1 MKRLV
6 LLVLL
11 SQFAFAQCVEPIDGS
26 VIKESVVFCVDTYDI
41 SNGIAIGADNV
52 EIDCATSVLRGI
64 LGQSD
69 IGIRVENVKN
79 FTLRNCNVMTFNQGL
94 YLKNVT
100 YSLIEKNAFLKNRV
114 GIRLLESYEN
124 VIQENSDK
132 SYTVPVS
139 AISSK
144 FNVVMLGNRDIERS
158 FCEVNACNEYRDMN
172 VCVSNDF
179 YCSERCNAEND
190 DDCAGEKP
198 SSVPEQITGKAVE
211 KVDVED
217 RIAELE
223 EEVKEIVAQKEIPA
237 PVVESDDAKVPFGAK
252 LLFYGALYAVAFI
265 ASFIFKKK

>member
-1 MKRLV
+1 MRRIIF
-6 LLVLL
+6 LVLL
-11 SQFAFAQCVEPIDGS
+11 SQLAFAECVEPIDGS

-41 SNGIAIGADNV
+41 PNGISVGADNV
-52 EIDCATSVLRGI
+52 EIDCSTSVLRGI

-69 IGIRVENVKN
+69 IGIRVENVRN

-100 YSLIEKNAFLKNRV
+100 HSLIEKNAFLKNRV

-124 VIQENSDK
+124 VIQDNSDK
-132 SYTVPVS
+132 SYNVPVS

-179 YCSERCNAEND
+179 YCSARCNADND
-190 DDCAGEKP
+190 NDCAGSKT
-198 SSVPEQITGKAVE
+198 SQAPEQITGKAVE

-217 RIAELE
+217 RIAQLE
-223 EEVKEIVAQKEIPA
+223 EEVKDIVAQKEEQF
-237 PVVESDDAKVPFGAK
+237 PVVKSDNSKVPIGAK
-252 LLFYGALYAVAFI
+252 LLFYGALYAVAFV